1 MPKSDMLVLEGTVTS
16 LKGHGYYQVRL
27 DNDHDVLAMLSGRM
41 IRNKIRIIQED
52 RVVCELSP
60 YSLDRARITY
70 RYR

>member
-1 MPKSDMLVLEGTVTS
+1 
-16 LKGHGYYQVRL
+16 
-27 DNDHDVLAMLSGRM
+27 M